1 MSDTQIIQRPE
12 PAPLAVL
19 DNKLATMSADQID
32 NMIAVM
38 DKAAD
43 ARQRIFQACLR
54 RAQPDDFIDFDG
66 KPYLEGEGADR
77 IAATVGIQLGRPL
90 IEVRT
95 VGDDIFVEVVGE
107 ATWPMTGAIASEFG
121 SCSTRDKFFS
131 GRDGDSATM
140 SRLLESANG
149 DRKLAAEMLAGHVKK
164 KAIANW
170 KSRVVSAVLG
180 VKGLTWADLEKLG
193 LNRSQSGAAVQFKK
207 GSNQSVKQQ
216 QSQPDAPAPFLP
228 LAEAAK
234 AAPGSNVST
243 SAIIKTIA
251 KANRDKASWYATVY
265 DGPVEVKVSGWG
277 DPPDWAAVN
286 ANVHITR
293 MEIVERAGTRYF
305 NVKTWE
311 LLQVED
317 GIPQ

>member
-193 LNRSQSGAAVQFKK
+193 LNRSQAGAGVQFKK

-216 QSQPDAPAPFLP
+216 QSNEPAGFVP

-234 AAPGSNVST
+234 LPAGSRYST
-243 SAIIKTIA
+243 SALIKSINGSEQNGKA
-251 KANRDKASWYATVY
+251 KWQATVF
-265 DGPVEVKVSGWG
+265 DGPIELRISGWG
-277 DPPDWAAVN
+277 DVPAWAVPNANAHITLCEVN
-286 ANVHITR
+286 AS
-293 MEIVERAGTRYF
+293 AGRVF
-305 NVKTWE
+305 HNVKTWE
-311 LLQVED
+311 LLQNDD
-317 GIPQ
+317 GGQQ

>member
-1 MSDTQIIQRPE
+1 
-12 PAPLAVL
+12 
-19 DNKLATMSADQID
+19 
-32 NMIAVM
+32 MIAVM

-43 ARQRIFQACLR
+43 ARKAIFQACLR

-77 IAATVGIQLGRPL
+77 IAAIVGIQLSRPL

-107 ATWPMTGAIASEFG
+107 ATWPLTGAVASEFG

-234 AAPGSNVST
+234 LPAGSKYST
-243 SAIIKTIA
+243 SAIIKAISSADQNGKPKWRT
-251 KANRDKASWYATVY
+251 TVY
-265 DGPVEVKVSGWG
+265 DGPVELFMTGWG
-277 DPPDWAAVN
+277 EIPEWAVPGAN
-286 ANVHITR
+286 AHVTNC
-293 MEIVERAGTRYF
+293 EINKSGDRVYH
-305 NVKTWE
+305 NVKAWE
-311 LLQVED
+311 LLNTDDAV
-317 GIPQ
+317 PQ